1 MNINNPQEFLTTFF
15 NKINNIIEKKNGGK
29 RKNKFSNK
37 AFIKKQKGGTIINEL
52 DLPISLNDKN
62 ILDIIQL
69 KKNINSNPSVL
80 NNKINIFP
88 SLPIN
93 NNNNNEIINEFTNQ
107 IKNSL
112 ENILNNPK
120 DKINMTVYEL
130 QIFTLYLSYK
140 NLSSDSK
147 IASAI
152 VEKSKEENENISI
165 NNNNNIEENNNLE
178 LVEKLFSNIQITN
191 NMDSNSNSNVI
202 EKIEN
207 SLDIINK
214 NIENDI
220 NNVAISY
227 ENNNSPTEIS
237 SVSLSSFSNLFGYLS
252 FLFSLLLCFKNKIS
266 SFNSTSF
273 KSNNP
278 VLYNILYYIQIT
290 ISKTLFGIGKLFL
303 FIWNTRLGQIFLLII
318 FLKLYKENNT
328 IAVFIANSI
337 VQLISLIYKSTGIND
352 YVTVFMENTKNA
364 LINSLP
370 SLLNNEAIK
379 ALLTSSIVSA
389 LINPSVLAN
398 FMNNLSPEII
408 AASLPIIKEGLKETL
423 LNASP
428 EMVQM
433 ITQGIA
439 NKFGPDFTIELA
451 QSLAPTLIEG
461 ITTSVTG
468 NVQNLITNYAA
479 ETATTMGTQAAT
491 TVIAEYTKT
500 LANQQLQSSII
511 NGMSSVALNYGAQA
525 VSFFLTG
532 DTTAANLITNNYGG
546 KKTKKNSKRKK
557 NKYAKTFRKRKNV

>member
-1 MNINNPQEFLTTFF
+1 MNTNNPQDFLTTFF
-15 NKINNIIEKKNGGK
+15 NKINNIVEKKNGGK

-37 AFIKKQKGGTIINEL
+37 AFIKRQKGGTIINEL
-52 DLPISLNDKN
+52 DLPIPLNDKN

-69 KKNINSNPSVL
+69 KKNIESNPSLL
-80 NNKINIFP
+80 NSKINILP
-88 SLPIN
+88 SLPINN

-120 DKINMTVYEL
+120 DKINMSVYEL

-147 IASAI
+147 IASSI
-152 VEKSKEENENISI
+152 VEKLKVENQNISV
-165 NNNNNIEENNNLE
+165 NNMDENNNLE
-178 LVEKLFSNIQITN
+178 LVEKLYTNIQITN
-191 NMDSNSNSNVI
+191 NIDSNSNNNII

-207 SLDIINK
+207 SLDIINT

-220 NNVAISY
+220 NNVSISY
-227 ENNNSPTEIS
+227 ENNNSPTELS
-237 SVSLSSFSNLFGYLS
+237 STSLSSFSNLFGYLS
-252 FLFSLLLCFKNKIS
+252 FLFSLILCFKNKIS
-266 SFNSTSF
+266 SFNTTTF

-278 VLYNILYYIQIT
+278 LLYNILYYIQIT
-290 ISKTLFGIGKLFL
+290 IAKTLFAIGKLFL

-337 VQLISLIYKSTGIND
+337 VQLISLIYKSTGLND
-352 YVTVFMENTKNA
+352 YVYVFMENTKNA

-370 SLLNNEAIK
+370 SLLNNETVK

-439 NKFGPDFTIELA
+439 NKFGADFTIELA

-511 NGMSSVALNYGAQA
+511 NGMSTVALNYGAQA
-525 VSFFLTG
+525 VSYFLTG

-546 KKTKKNSKRKK
+546 KKTKKKSKRKK
-557 NKYAKTFRKRKNV
+557 NKYTKTFRKRKNV